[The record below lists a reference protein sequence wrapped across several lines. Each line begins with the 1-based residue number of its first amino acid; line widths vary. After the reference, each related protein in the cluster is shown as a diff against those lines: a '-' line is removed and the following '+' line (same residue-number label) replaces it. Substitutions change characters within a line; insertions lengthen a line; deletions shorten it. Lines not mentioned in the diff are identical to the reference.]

1 MRHTLKLGTVAT
13 PLALA
18 ALLGLAVAGH
28 APGAAAAAPAPVALS
43 GQFGTTALTPQACFK
58 RAKAALTRQKLV
70 VVFAQTFDYLGLP
83 NSVAVGETG
92 KHIKVAIK
100 CVGGAPG
107 GGSFFSVDAA
117 STVPGAGDLAQKV
130 TDGLLPAN
138 ELSAA
143 RSAAGGS
150 RGPGKY

>member
-1 MRHTLKLGTVAT
+1 MRTLRPG
-13 PLALA
+13 LA
-18 ALLGLAVAGH
+18 ASAVLVPIALAGH
-28 APGAAAAAPAPVALS
+28 APGAAAAAPPPVGLA

-58 RAKAALTRQKLV
+58 RAKAALTRQRLV

-107 GGSFFSVDAA
+107 GGSFFAVDVA
-117 STVPGAGDLAQKV
+117 STVRGSVELAQRV

-138 ELSAA
+138 ELGAA

-150 RGPGKY
+150 RGPGRY

>member
-1 MRHTLKLGTVAT
+1 MRTLRPG
-13 PLALA
+13 LA
-18 ALLGLAVAGH
+18 ASAVLVPIALAGH

-58 RAKAALTRQKLV
+58 RAKTALTRQKLV
-70 VVFAQTFDYLGLP
+70 VVFAQTLDYRGLP

-92 KHIKVAIK
+92 RHIKVAIK

-107 GGSFFSVDAA
+107 GGSFFAVDAA
-117 STVPGAGDLAQKV
+117 STVRGSAELAQGV
-130 TDGLLPAN
+130 VEGLLPPG
-138 ELSAA
+138 ELTAA
-143 RSAAGGS
+143 KSAAGGS

>member
-1 MRHTLKLGTVAT
+1 MRTLR
-13 PLALA
+13 
-18 ALLGLAVAGH
+18 LGLAASAVLVSLALAGH
-28 APGAAAAAPAPVALS
+28 APGAAAAAPPPVGLA

-58 RAKAALTRQKLV
+58 RAKTALTRQKLV

-107 GGSFFSVDAA
+107 GGSFFAVDAA
-117 STVPGAGDLAQKV
+117 STVRGVVDLTQKV
-130 TDGLLPAN
+130 VEGLLPPG
-138 ELSAA
+138 ELTAA
-143 RSAAGGS
+143 KSAAGGS

>member
-1 MRHTLKLGTVAT
+1 MRTLKLGLAASAVLV
-13 PLALA
+13 PLAL
-18 ALLGLAVAGH
+18 AGH

-58 RAKAALTRQKLV
+58 RAKAALTRQRLV

-107 GGSFFSVDAA
+107 GGSFFAVDAA
-117 STVPGAGDLAQKV
+117 STVRGVVDLAQRV
-130 TDGLLPAN
+130 TDGLLPAG

-143 RSAAGGS
+143 RSAAGGG
-150 RGPGKY
+150 RGPGRY